1 MRSRLRS
8 SGVYSLSAVD
18 LFASAMGAFLVITI
32 ILMPDYQKEVR
43 LEGHLAYLESL
54 AAESRALL
62 DSSAEG
68 ADADS
73 RALQSART
81 LALELQAERDIVA
94 AELETVNARLQ
105 ASRDRPPPPAPTRED
120 TPEDTGSNRVTFRFL
135 GLKTDATRILIM
147 VDMNRYL
154 GEHENL
160 VQRTILRALDSLGPG
175 YQFGILGFQQIDSG
189 ARYHRWPEN
198 GELAVMSPGNF
209 ARARR
214 FIDGLSGQFAG
225 GSSLYS
231 AFDQAFAT
239 TAEAIVLLS
248 DGLPNPTFN
257 QNLPPASLAQE
268 ITLINNRPAEIH
280 AVTIGDYFKYRGTV
294 EFMERL
300 AAANNGDFLALAQ

>member
-1 MRSRLRS
+1 MRSRLRR

-54 AAESRALL
+54 AAESRSLL
-62 DSSAEG
+62 NERSGG
-68 ADADS
+68 ADEV
-73 RALQSART
+73 RQALYSAQT
-81 LALELQAERDIVA
+81 LALELQAERDILA
-94 AELETVNARLQ
+94 AELETVNARL
-105 ASRDRPPPPAPTRED
+105 ASSRRSPPPPPPAEED
-120 TPEDTGSNRVTFRFL
+120 TPDDSGRHRVTFRFL
-135 GLKTDATRILIM
+135 GLKTDATRILIV

-154 GEHENL
+154 GEHEAL
-160 VQRTILRALDSLGPG
+160 VQRTILRAMDSLGPG
-175 YQFGILGFQQIDSG
+175 YQFGILGFQQLDSG
-189 ARYHRWPEN
+189 ARYHRWPES
-198 GELAVMSPGNF
+198 GGLAVMSPGNR

-214 FIDGLSGQFAG
+214 FIDGLSGRFAG
-225 GSSLYS
+225 GSSLYD

-239 TAEAIVLLS
+239 PAEAIVLLS
-248 DGLPNPTFN
+248 DGLPNPAFN
-257 QNLPPASLAQE
+257 RNLPPASLVQE
-268 ITLINNRPAEIH
+268 VTLINDRSAEVH